1 MGDLMESALLRP
13 EEVAEY
19 LNIGRSM
26 VYELMRAGKLE
37 SVRIG
42 SCRRVPRVAVD
53 QYVNNLREG
62 PVVTR

>member
-1 MGDLMESALLRP
+1 MESALLRP

-42 SCRRVPRVAVD
+42 TCRRIPRAAAD
-53 QYVNNLREG
+53 EYVRSLRATSI
-62 PVVTR
+62 VTS